1 MIKIGLRSSVLCLL
15 ISIILHNST
24 AKEWRG
30 WRGNTRNGQVSGV
43 DWPERLTSFD
53 TGESNLQKLWRVELG
68 PSYSGPIVSEE
79 LVFATETTNKKK
91 EIVHALDR
99 KSGKTVWKT
108 HWIGSMKVPFFAVRN
123 GSWIRS
129 TPAYDGERLYVA
141 GMRDVLVCLD
151 VKSGQKLW
159 VKDFMGELG
168 TPLPRFG
175 FVCSPLVNGQ
185 DLYVQAGASFAK
197 LDKVTGEIQWRTL
210 IDGGGMY
217 GSAFSSPYMVG
228 WEDQN
233 QVIVQTRTR
242 LAGVD
247 STDGQVHWSVEI
259 PAFRGMNILTPT
271 VDQNRIFTST
281 YRGGSFAFKVVSE
294 AGKWRVE
301 KTWDDPAQG
310 YMSSPVIVDDHVYL
324 HLRNQRLACFNLETG
339 DKQWT
344 SRQRFGQ
351 YMSLVTKD
359 RKILALDER
368 GILLLFRANP
378 DQFEQIDQVR
388 ISEQPTWGHLA
399 ICGNEIFIRELQAI
413 SAYRWDGST
422 EVMDANNQEP
432 YWDGVLD
439 ELSLWHKTLKAQE
452 VKWAMDGTIF
462 DESGTSVDPVG
473 KLTTTWG
480 QLKLTN

>member
-108 HWIGSMKVPFFAVRN
+108 HWIGSMKVPFFAARN

-359 RKILALDER
+359 
-368 GILLLFRANP
+368 
-378 DQFEQIDQVR
+378 
-388 ISEQPTWGHLA
+388 S
-399 ICGNEIFIRELQAI
+399 
-413 SAYRWDGST
+413 
-422 EVMDANNQEP
+422 
-432 YWDGVLD
+432 
-439 ELSLWHKTLKAQE
+439 
-452 VKWAMDGTIF
+452 
-462 DESGTSVDPVG
+462 
-473 KLTTTWG
+473 
-480 QLKLTN
+480 

>member
-1 MIKIGLRSSVLCLL
+1 
-15 ISIILHNST
+15 
-24 AKEWRG
+24 
-30 WRGNTRNGQVSGV
+30 
-43 DWPERLTSFD
+43 
-53 TGESNLQKLWRVELG
+53 
-68 PSYSGPIVSEE
+68 
-79 LVFATETTNKKK
+79 
-91 EIVHALDR
+91 
-99 KSGKTVWKT
+99 
-108 HWIGSMKVPFFAVRN
+108 
-123 GSWIRS
+123 
-129 TPAYDGERLYVA
+129 
-141 GMRDVLVCLD
+141 MRDVLVCLD

-359 RKILALDER
+359 SKILALDER
-368 GILLLFRANP
+368 GTLLLFRANP

-452 VKWAMDGTIF
+452 VKRAMDGTIF

-473 KLTTTWG
+473 KLTTTWR